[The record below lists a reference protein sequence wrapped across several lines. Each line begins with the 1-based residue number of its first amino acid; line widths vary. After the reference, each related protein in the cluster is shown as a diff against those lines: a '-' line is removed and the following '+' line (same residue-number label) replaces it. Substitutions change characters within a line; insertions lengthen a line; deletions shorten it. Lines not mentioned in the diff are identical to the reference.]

1 MPDYK
6 KKNIKKHRRSV
17 KNVISEDI
25 SMKESEPRRSKTKE
39 KAVPSPQKRKIN
51 VIRGNKIKIRN
62 RRFASALGVIILI
75 LTIFIVSLFTPT
87 GIIESAVNISA
98 SIKFGSDYPVKLSG
112 GSLSSAVSQ
121 GNHLFLIS
129 TANFECYNTNG
140 KNIFSYQ
147 HGLESPILCVSDS
160 RTLLYNQSG
169 KEYSI
174 YNLSK
179 KLTSNTTENEILC
192 ATISRNGTYALATN
206 SDSYTSQV
214 AVFNKNNE
222 KIYEWFCADYIINDV
237 VLSSN
242 GKKLAVSGVS
252 AVGGSFVSKVFILEY
267 NSATPKSEFTYNEL
281 ILGLNQSGSKGFSC
295 ITQNSVDFFTW
306 RKSKT
311 STISGENNVSLIR
324 NYGSNTLIVFERPGN
339 KNENVITV
347 FDSTGKEKNTF
358 TFNNTVDY
366 IEYKGAYIYILSENN
381 VYLYSLS
388 GKFEGKTSCE
398 FGTKYISAISHK
410 EVASVIDSGIKK
422 ITF

>member
-1 MPDYK
+1 MPEYK
-6 KKNIKKHRRSV
+6 KKNIKKHRRAI
-17 KNVISEDI
+17 KNAISDDI
-25 SMKESEPRRSKTKE
+25 TMKESSPRRSEKKEYKT
-39 KAVPSPQKRKIN
+39 PSPQKRKIN

-62 RRFASALGVIILI
+62 RRFASAIFVIFLIITIL
-75 LTIFIVSLFTPT
+75 IVSLFTPT
-87 GIIESAVNISA
+87 GIVETAVNIGA

-112 GSLSSAVSQ
+112 GNLSSSVSQ
-121 GNHLFLIS
+121 GNHVFLIS

-147 HGLESPILCVSDS
+147 HGLESPTLCVSES
-160 RTLLYNQSG
+160 RTLLYDQSG

-192 ATISRNGTYALATN
+192 ATISRNGTYAIATN

-214 AVFNKNNE
+214 AVYNRKNE
-222 KIYEWFCADYIINDV
+222 KIYEWFCADYIINDI

-252 AVGGSFVSKVFILEY
+252 AVGGRFVSKVFILEY
-267 NSATPKSEFTYNEL
+267 KSATPKSEFTYNEL
-281 ILGLNQSGSKGFSC
+281 ILGLNPSGTKGFSC
-295 ITQNSVDFFTW
+295 ITQNTVDFFTW

-311 STISGENNVSLIR
+311 TTISGEDNVSLVR
-324 NYGSNTLIVFERPGN
+324 NYGSNTLIVFEKPGN
-339 KNENVITV
+339 KSENIISV
-347 FDSTGKEKNTF
+347 FDSSGKEKNSF

-366 IEYKGAYIYILSENN
+366 IEYKGANIYILSENN
-381 VYLYSLS
+381 VYLYSLN

>member
-1 MPDYK
+1 MPEYK

-17 KNVISEDI
+17 KNVMPDDI
-25 SMKESEPRRSKTKE
+25 SMRESKPARVNERRKTGT
-39 KAVPSPQKRKIN
+39 SPQKRKIN

-62 RRFASALGVIILI
+62 RRFASAVTVAFLIIV
-75 LTIFIVSLFTPT
+75 IFIVSLITPT
-87 GIIESAVNISA
+87 GIIESAANLKA
-98 SIKFGSDYPVKLSG
+98 SIKFGSDYPVKLTG
-112 GSLSSAVSQ
+112 GKLYSSVSQ
-121 GNHLFLIS
+121 GNHLFLVS
-129 TANFECYNTNG
+129 TANYECYNTNG

-147 HGLESPILCVSDS
+147 HGFESPILCVSDS

-179 KLTSNTTENEILC
+179 ELTSSATENEILC
-192 ATISRNGTYALATN
+192 ATISRNGTYAIATN

-214 AVFNKNNE
+214 TVFNKKNE
-222 KIYEWFCADYIINDV
+222 KIYEWFCADYIINDL

-252 AVGGSFVSKVFILEY
+252 AVGGSFVSKVFVLDY
-267 NSATPKSEFTYNEL
+267 NSATPKAEFTYNEL
-281 ILGLNQSGSKGFSC
+281 ILGLNQSGTKGFSC
-295 ITQNSVDFFTW
+295 ITENTIDFFTW

-311 STISGENNVSLIR
+311 ATVSGENSISLIK
-324 NYGSNTLIVFERPGN
+324 NYGSNSLVVFEKPGN
-339 KNENVITV
+339 TNENIIKV
-347 FDSTGKEKNTF
+347 FDSSGKEKSTF

-366 IEYKGAYIYILSENN
+366 LEFKGANIYILSENN
-381 VYLYSLS
+381 VYLYTLN

-422 ITF
+422 IIF